1 MLMSRKWKRDLGLST
16 PASCREAPDL
26 EFFRGEVGRRDRP
39 DVLDDADPQAVPTTK
54 LKAFSDVGLVEAMSR
69 ERWGAAKWV
78 RSQTRMWVFNDHEP
92 AGQPPASV
100 RLRRRQ
106 CG

>member
-39 DVLDDADPQAVPTTK
+39 DVLGEADPQAVPTTK

-69 ERWGAAKWV
+69 ERWGCSEV
-78 RSQTRMWVFNDHEP
+78 
-92 AGQPPASV
+92 GSV
-100 RLRRRQ
+100 PNLDV
-106 CG
+106 GF